1 MKYISL
7 NNGIKMPIIGYGTWT
22 LKGKDC
28 ERAVIDAL
36 EVGYRLIDTAQMY
49 KNEKEVGNAIKKT
62 KILREEIFITTKI
75 CSPNTTYLKT
85 KEAINKSLK
94 ELQLEYIDLMLIHKP
109 YENSLKMYKAMEE
122 AYKEGKIKAIGI
134 SNFNISEYNS
144 FIKNC
149 EIIPAINQ
157 VEAHIFFRKK
167 DLQETMEKHKTKM
180 EAWSPLVAGKEK
192 IFENKILIDIGKKH
206 NKTSA
211 QVALK
216 YLVQNDIIIIPK
228 TSNKERMKENIDIL
242 DFELSDA
249 EMTKISRL
257 DKNKSLFGW
266 QPKIYY

>member
-1 MKYISL
+1 MKHITL
-7 NNGIKMPIIGYGTWT
+7 NNGIKMPIIGFGTWP
-22 LKGKDC
+22 LKGEDC

-49 KNEKEVGNAIKKT
+49 KNEK
-62 KILREEIFITTKI
+62 
-75 CSPNTTYLKT
+75 

-94 ELQLEYIDLMLIHKP
+94 ELQLEYIDLMLIHEP
-109 YENSLKMYKAMEE
+109 YGSSVEMYKAMEE

-134 SNFNISEYNS
+134 SNFNINEYNN

-149 EIIPAINQ
+149 KIIPTINQ

-167 DLQETMEKHKTKM
+167 DLQETMKRHKTIM
-180 EAWSPLVAGKEK
+180 EAWSPLAAGKEK
-192 IFENKILIDIGKKH
+192 IFENRILINIGKKY
-206 NKTSA
+206 NKTPA
-211 QVALK
+211 QIALK

-242 DFELSDA
+242 DFELTDTDIA
-249 EMTKISRL
+249 QISKL

-266 QPKIYY
+266 YWK